1 MVCDVSSTI
10 KILAVLFFFGA
21 ALILAWR
28 KYQLASAMSVGVSIF
43 IYSLAK
49 PSLACTSIF

>member
-10 KILAVLFFFGA
+10 KILAVALIFGA

-28 KYQLASAMSVGVSIF
+28 KRQGASALCVGVSIF

-49 PSLACTSIF
+49 PSLTCASIF